1 VGHSSV
7 TRAGGITARLIGQ
20 WLSERLGQQFII
32 ENRPG
37 AGANER
43 NPLGIGGFL
52 TKHTWPAMWQFCNRP
67 NGSGGLNENT
77 RARNASPQNF
87 VEARALG
94 RERGG
99 GVSVRWRKGAHG
111 FTLHRGGRGPALAT
125 VEPDALYP
133 GMWRVRGRCLAACS
147 TESDFARTS
156 ARKANLWRR
165 SIIHSVSFNPL

>member
-77 RARNASPQNF
+77 RARNAIT
-87 VEARALG
+87 ARG
-94 RERGG
+94 YE
-99 GVSVRWRKGAHG
+99 
-111 FTLHRGGRGPALAT
+111 TQQ
-125 VEPDALYP
+125 
-133 GMWRVRGRCLAACS
+133 VRGRQISGADQSFIRFPS
-147 TESDFARTS
+147 TPY
-156 ARKANLWRR
+156 RKTYKQ
-165 SIIHSVSFNPL
+165 